1 MRVHHSSSEGP
12 SLRPR
17 SLSMFTMRLN
27 CLLWMLK
34 QLPNH
39 VDISHVPVCNGHVL
53 QGREKANCILAYTP
67 ASKLAWE
74 NGIGDLLPCVR
85 IDLPDPLEHITAQPA

>member
-53 QGREKANCILAYTP
+53 QDREKANCILAYTP
-67 ASKLAWE
+67 ASSLH
-74 NGIGDLLPCVR
+74 GR
-85 IDLPDPLEHITAQPA
+85 TALVTCSRVSELISQIHLST